1 MKNPLRKRLPKE
13 LKSEMG
19 KYIVIFLF
27 LAATIGFI
35 SGFLVA
41 DDSML
46 AAYNE
51 SFTKYNIEDG
61 NFESQDK
68 INDETIKKIEK
79 DGKVTLYNN
88 YYTEEKTKNTKKSDE
103 STLRIFKIRDD
114 VNKACLMKGK
124 FPESKDEIAVDRM
137 YADNNKLSVGDSIT
151 CGDMKLKITGLVA
164 LSDYSALFSDNS
176 DMMFD
181 AVKFGTAVMT
191 KEGADEFYNKSRVHY
206 SYSWK
211 YNKKPA
217 DEIDEKKMSDD
228 FTIVVN
234 RNVVLK
240 GYTPGFLNQA
250 IHFTG
255 DDMGGD
261 KSMMLTLLYILIA
274 IMAFVFAITTSNTIS
289 NESSVIG
296 TLRASGYTKGEMV
309 RHYMTMPLIV
319 CVISCIVGNILGYT
333 VFKNI
338 AAGLYYGSYSLPTY
352 KTIWN
357 GNAFVLTTVV
367 PLIIMMLINFVI
379 LVNKLSL
386 SPLKFLRR
394 DLKKSQRKKAVRL
407 PNFKFFNRFRL
418 RVIGQN
424 IPGYIMLLI
433 GIGFANILLLFGMML
448 SPLLDN
454 YQDSILNN
462 MISNHQYVLKMPAE
476 TKIDCAEKFC
486 MTSLKTTAENRKSED
501 ISIYGI
507 SDNSRYIKT
516 NLPDDGVYV
525 SGGFAEKYDIKTG
538 DSITLKEQYE
548 DKKYS
553 FKVKGIYDYP
563 AALSVFMDKKQ
574 YNIMFNNDKEFFNGY
589 FSDKEITDID
599 EKIIYSDI
607 TKDDLT
613 KVTRQLKVSMGDM
626 FQMVNV
632 FSVVLYMLIVYLLC
646 KLIIEKNSTSIS
658 MLKIL
663 GYENREI
670 GRLYMMSNTI
680 VVVAS
685 TLVTLPIAGAIMKAI
700 YKNIM
705 YEYSGWLPLYI
716 EPKVYLE
723 MAIMGIFAYLVVA
736 LIENRKIGKIPMVD
750 ALKNVE

>member
-41 DDSML
+41 DGSML

-61 NFESQDK
+61 NFETGDK

-88 YYTEEKTKNTKKSDE
+88 YYTEEKTKIKSNE
-103 STLRIFKIRDD
+103 STLRIFNIRDD

-137 YADNNKLSVGDSIT
+137 YADNNKISVGDIIT
-151 CGDMKLKITGLVA
+151 CGDKKLKITGLVA

-191 KEGADEFYNKSRVHY
+191 KEGAEEFYDKSRVHY
-206 SYSWK
+206 NYSWK
-211 YNKKPA
+211 YDKKPA
-217 DEIDEKKMSDD
+217 DDIDEKKMSDD
-228 FTIVVN
+228 FTKVVN
-234 RNVVLK
+234 RNVVLN
-240 GYTPGFLNQA
+240 GYTPAFLNQA

-255 DDMGGD
+255 NDMGGD

-274 IMAFVFAITTSNTIS
+274 IMAFVFAITTSNTIV

-386 SPLKFLRR
+386 SPLKFIRR
-394 DLKKSQRKKAVRL
+394 DLKKNQRAKAIRL
-407 PNFKFFNRFRL
+407 PNFKFMSRFRL

-448 SPLLDN
+448 SPLINN
-454 YQDSILNN
+454 YQESILNN
-462 MISNHQYVLKMPAE
+462 MISNHQYVLKMPVA
-476 TKIDCAEKFC
+476 TKTDCAEKFC
-486 MTSLKTTAENRKSED
+486 MTSLKTTVENRKAED

-507 SDNSRYIKT
+507 SDNSKYIKAD
-516 NLPDDGVYV
+516 LPDDGVYI

-548 DKKYS
+548 DKRYS

-563 AALSVFMDKKQ
+563 AALSVFMPRKQ
-574 YNIMFNNDKEFFNGY
+574 YNIIFNNDKNFFNGY
-589 FSDKEITDID
+589 FSDKKITDID

-626 FQMVNV
+626 FHMVNV

-670 GRLYMMSNTI
+670 SRLYMMSNTI

-685 TLVTLPIAGAIMKAI
+685 TLVTLPIAGAVMKAI
-700 YKNIM
+700 YKNVM

-723 MAIMGIFAYLVVA
+723 MAIMGIIAYLVVA